1 MKKFTQYTIR
11 MFTCIYFLLCYGYI
25 CFSQTNKAIKF
36 NVDTLTM
43 YRNPA
48 MGWVMY
54 AEMGM
59 EFSPITRGYYNTD
72 IFWKEMDNVNASK
85 YCNILY
91 IRIPWSVLEPE
102 EGKYAWIY
110 NEDYKRFIQKALDHG
125 LKLAFRVFFCS
136 SGAGMQA
143 TPQFVFDCGA
153 DYLIDASSK
162 KGGSVRNDP
171 YYDDPVFQE
180 KLVNFIKSFAKEYD
194 NPEKV
199 DFIDAYGLGT
209 WGEGHGVTLKGRLSI
224 NKVIES
230 VSGTYAE
237 NFKNILT
244 VYNLSHADF
253 VFSKPIVYEKYG
265 FLPRRD
271 GLGSF
276 WFDDEERK
284 LVTDYFWPYKP
295 LIGEGC
301 YWFFFDN
308 NNASYKNDKRFS
320 MSNWSEALVTGMN
333 DALNYHSNTFD
344 LRVPLMCKYWIENLP
359 DQVQRFITNGGYRLC
374 PKSIEYKINDRT
386 LDITHC
392 WRNYGV
398 GLLPNSHPN
407 WGHKYKV
414 AFALYDKQKGQIVDT
429 LIDEPADPGNWVK
442 GNDYTYQTKWNS
454 KFLAKNRN
462 LALLFSIIDTKQ
474 NKPGI
479 SLAIDNAVK
488 IQNWYL
494 AGELK

>member
-1 MKKFTQYTIR
+1 MWKNNFFKVGLVA
-11 MFTCIYFLLCYGYI
+11 CVYFLLSFGNNSS
-25 CFSQTNKAIKF
+25 SQTKKVIEF

-59 EFSPITRGYYNTD
+59 EFSPITKDYYNTTTYWND
-72 IFWKEMDNVNASK
+72 MESIQAAK

-91 IRIPWSVLEPE
+91 IRLPWSVLEPE
-102 EGKYAWIY
+102 EGKFAWIY

-125 LKLAFRVFFCS
+125 LKLAFRVFVCS
-136 SGAGMQA
+136 KDAGMQA
-143 TPQFVFDCGA
+143 TPQFVFNSGA
-153 DYLIDASSK
+153 DSIKSNYAFK
-162 KGGSVRNDP
+162 KGLVFNEP

-180 KLVNFIKSFAKEYD
+180 KFGNFIKSFAKEYD
-194 NPEKV
+194 NPDKIDFV
-199 DFIDAYGLGT
+199 DGYGLGW
-209 WGEGHGVTLKGRLSI
+209 WGEGNSITLKGIQST
-224 NKVIES
+224 KQVIEFIT
-230 VSGTYAE
+230 GTYAKY
-237 NFKNILT
+237 FKNILT
-244 VYNLSHADF
+244 VYNLNKNDF
-253 VFSKPIVYEKYG
+253 EFAKPTVYEKYG

-276 WFDDEERK
+276 WFGDEERK
-284 LVTDYFWPYKP
+284 MVTDYFWPSKP

-301 YWFFFDN
+301 YWIWFDTIGTG
-308 NNASYKNDKRFS
+308 YKKDTRFK
-320 MSNWSEALVTGMN
+320 MNNWSEAMTTAMN

-374 PKSIEYKINDRT
+374 PKSLEYKIKDRT

-414 AFALYDKQKGQIVDT
+414 AFALYDKQKGQIVDM

-454 KFLAKNRN
+454 KFLAKNLN

-494 AGELK
+494 AGGLK